1 MQTNQMFARRV
12 INVAGAH
19 VWVFNKLKDSLR
31 FDGTGSVPSTTRLGG
46 EERTTG
52 QSFVM

>member
-1 MQTNQMFARRV
+1 MFAGRV
-12 INVAGAH
+12 TNVAGAH
-19 VWVFNKLKDSLR
+19 VWVCNKLRDSLR
-31 FDGTGSVPSTTRLGG
+31 SDGTGSVPCTTRLGG